1 MRSSVTGISFDAV
14 LFPQRSAARRS
25 RRRTGS
31 AALHQASKM
40 STYWQ
45 SIETAPLD
53 GTPVL
58 LLHRMGRS
66 IARWDGTWWRP
77 MTNDYR
83 GIFEIESAGAGAA
96 LTAVLG
102 PSHWMLLPAPP
113 EGV

>member
-1 MRSSVTGISFDAV
+1 MRSSVPGMSLDAV
-14 LFPQRSAARRS
+14 LFPQRGAARHP
-25 RRRTGS
+25 

-40 STYWQ
+40 STDWQ

-83 GIFEIESAGAGAA
+83 GIFEVESAGAGAGTA